1 MDEILQKLEEFG
13 ISEKAAKIYISL
25 LREQDVPVYKVA
37 TTSKIPRT
45 TVYAILEELES
56 QGLVS
61 SWKKNNVKYYSAEN
75 PENLKRILKNKEMAL
90 NEIFG
95 DLSGMFKLERD
106 NPKTRVLIGVE
117 GVKIAFEH
125 MLEVMVQERLKLV
138 YAFFES
144 QLTEL
149 FPKFFFEWRARKNRK
164 TGATTFLL
172 VPGGLSSH
180 EHYKSDPYRIT
191 REMPKKWPGGSFA
204 IIGTNIFFFS
214 FKENEVYSIIIES
227 KIISTMFGGLFM
239 YIWNTLDD
247 DMEVRNKAE
256 F

>member
-13 ISEKAAKIYISL
+13 INEKAAKIYINL
-25 LREQDVPVYKVA
+25 LRNQDVPVYKVA
-37 TTSKIPRT
+37 TASKIPRT

-75 PENLKRILKNKEMAL
+75 PENLKRILKNKELAL

-95 DLSGMFKLERD
+95 DLNSMFKLERD

-125 MLEVMVQERLKLV
+125 MLDVMLQEKLKLV

-149 FPKFFFEWRARKNRK
+149 FPKFFFDWRERKNKK

-172 VPGGLSSH
+172 VPSGMGLH
-180 EHYKSDPYRIT
+180 EHYKSDPFRVT
-191 REMPKKWPGGSFA
+191 REMPKTWPGGSFA
-204 IIGTNIFFFS
+204 IIGSNVFFFS

-227 KIISTMFGGLFM
+227 KIVSTMFGGLFM
-239 YIWNTLDD
+239 YIWNTLEIDS
-247 DMEVRNKAE
+247 VAQNKVE
-256 F
+256 I